1 MEMFGDQLADIPG
14 ISKEDTTALEQL
26 VGVVVAKTVTQ
37 FAGGTA
43 ADGNAAAINA
53 KLATEFN
60 RQLHPTEERMI
71 KENAA
76 RFARELYKTQNPTSE
91 QIAGATS
98 LLANTAQTLVD
109 NNLGYDVPYSPQAE
123 AFLYTL
129 QKEYAAVSPNLSIGD
144 GQQLFYATP
153 EQRNQP
159 WINTGT
165 SDKYIAGIIIKA
177 PIKPIELPGAPKSNR
192 DRLTGLPLDNKGR
205 YSQQIVVNG
214 TAYQPKYHPCATAE
228 CLGHNL
234 DTADPGTQAYI
245 KAMDKKIIDDVGMAA
260 TITSLAVPGGA
271 IGNSAAVTGTV
282 TNIISS
288 IVDDPVQALG
298 KETSTQAA
306 TSYLKNV
313 LKISS
318 AAATRLVALIGLS
331 GGWDAFVSRTKSG
344 VVDEDLKLEKK

>member
-1 MEMFGDQLADIPG
+1 
-14 ISKEDTTALEQL
+14 
-26 VGVVVAKTVTQ
+26 
-37 FAGGTA
+37 
-43 ADGNAAAINA
+43 
-53 KLATEFN
+53 
-60 RQLHPTEERMI
+60 
-71 KENAA
+71 
-76 RFARELYKTQNPTSE
+76 
-91 QIAGATS
+91 
-98 LLANTAQTLVD
+98 
-109 NNLGYDVPYSPQAE
+109 
-123 AFLYTL
+123 
-129 QKEYAAVSPNLSIGD
+129 
-144 GQQLFYATP
+144 
-153 EQRNQP
+153 
-159 WINTGT
+159 
-165 SDKYIAGIIIKA
+165 
-177 PIKPIELPGAPKSNR
+177 
-192 DRLTGLPLDNKGR
+192 
-205 YSQQIVVNG
+205 
-214 TAYQPKYHPCATAE
+214 
-228 CLGHNL
+228 
-234 DTADPGTQAYI
+234 ADPGTQAYI